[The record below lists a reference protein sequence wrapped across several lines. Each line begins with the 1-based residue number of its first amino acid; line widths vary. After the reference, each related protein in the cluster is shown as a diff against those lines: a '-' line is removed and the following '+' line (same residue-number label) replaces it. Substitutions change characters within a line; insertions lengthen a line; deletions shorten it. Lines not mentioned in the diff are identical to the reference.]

1 MNPFKLWKKGN
12 DIVDDPDDNDVAKSP
27 ADVEDDGG
35 FGNSGP
41 RPVDAIVSALMDYE
55 KLPLLSNLTDAEVDD
70 ISLMVVKN
78 EHYYGG
84 CEVVADFI
92 PVRMAL
98 KVSRGGEG
106 RHGLIDLA
114 KWSQVDPQ
122 QSSGWRSLFRG
133 GK

>member
-12 DIVDDPDDNDVAKSP
+12 DIVDDPDDGEVAKSP

-41 RPVDAIVSALMDYE
+41 RPVDAIVAALMDYE

-78 EHYYGG
+78 EHFYGG
-84 CEVVADFI
+84 CEVVADFV

-106 RHGLIDLA
+106 REGLIKLA
-114 KWSQVDPQ
+114 MWSQVDTQ
-122 QSSGWRSLFRG
+122 QSSGWRSLFGRG
-133 GK
+133 K